1 MDKIAKDF
9 LINDELAR
17 HMASMS
23 EAIDTIDPR
32 EKNKVT
38 YSGKLIMLVTLSGV
52 FCDCQSWNDIAD
64 FARYKKD
71 FLRRFIPDLETTPSY
86 DTLRRFFC
94 IIKTERLESCYREWA
109 CNMRGDSPSIED
121 CDWSKVQIG
130 EGNDL
135 YTNRHI
141 AIDGK
146 TICGAINADKLV
158 QESAGKITKEQAAS
172 AKLHIVSAFLSDM
185 SLSLGQ
191 ERVSIKENEIVAI
204 PKLLDDIDIRQG
216 DVVTIDALG
225 TQKKIVEKITE
236 KQADYLLEVKD
247 NHLKLRENIE
257 NDAEYLLISGR
268 ENDFIKRAE
277 ETTEGHGFMVTRTCI
292 SCSEPSRL
300 GFCYRDWK
308 NLRTYGIIKTEKINI
323 ATGEIQNEKHCFI
336 SSLVNNPELILKY
349 KRKHWAVENGLHW
362 QLDVTFNEDDGRKM
376 MNSAQNFS
384 TLTKMALT
392 ILKNYQDEDKKTS
405 VNRKRKKAGWSDEY
419 LANLINNFIK
429 AF

>member
-1 MDKIAKDF
+1 M
-9 LINDELAR
+9 
-17 HMASMS
+17 
-23 EAIDTIDPR
+23 
-32 EKNKVT
+32 
-38 YSGKLIMLVTLSGV
+38 
-52 FCDCQSWNDIAD
+52 
-64 FARYKKD
+64 
-71 FLRRFIPDLETTPSY
+71 
-86 DTLRRFFC
+86 
-94 IIKTERLESCYREWA
+94 
-109 CNMRGDSPSIED
+109 
-121 CDWSKVQIG
+121 
-130 EGNDL
+130 
-135 YTNRHI
+135 
-141 AIDGK
+141 

-336 SSLVNNPELILKY
+336 SSLVNNPELFLK
-349 KRKHWAVENGLHW
+349 
-362 QLDVTFNEDDGRKM
+362 FNEDDGRKM